1 MSTKEKKVLFFLV
14 NFQCIFFLRKKN
26 QLDLFTVH
34 RWENVLP
41 LKLHNNY
48 DIKVNRNAFF
58 VTPMECWTSLNSNV
72 MIFIVS
78 SKQKLNIKNQIL
90 ARNPANFWFDLFRIR
105 YLGQNF
111 FSFKSYHHQKS
122 ENSVRGCSLLEGRTC
137 RPSDDDWVAF
147 SNFYSS
153 NSKTLPLEKNI
164 FL

>member
-1 MSTKEKKVLFFLV
+1 MHLFSK
-14 NFQCIFFLRKKN
+14 KKN

-78 SKQKLNIKNQIL
+78 SKQKLNIKIQIL

-105 YLGQNF
+105 YFGKNF
-111 FSFKSYHHQKS
+111 FSFKSYHHQKVKIPS
-122 ENSVRGCSLLEGRTC
+122 ADVHCLKVGHADPATTTELHFLIFTRLTLKLSL
-137 RPSDDDWVAF
+137 
-147 SNFYSS
+147 
-153 NSKTLPLEKNI
+153 
-164 FL
+164 